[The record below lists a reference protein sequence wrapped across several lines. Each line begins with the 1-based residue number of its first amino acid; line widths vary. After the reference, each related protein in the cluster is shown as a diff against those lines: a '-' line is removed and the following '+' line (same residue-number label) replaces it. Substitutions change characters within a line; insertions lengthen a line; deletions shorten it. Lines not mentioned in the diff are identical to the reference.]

1 MDQERQVRSLLKANR
16 LSDASAPLAW
26 HGDLLEDDRRAIKQ
40 AIRDGR
46 QVVVFASPE
55 AATTALAPALYDAV
69 CRGLFR
75 GFVLDEAH
83 TVAQWGNEFRPDFQ
97 AVAGLRKEFLRAA
110 PTAGL
115 FKTRLL
121 SATITQESYDTLDL
135 LFGPVLPLVAIHLR
149 PEPSYWVARASDPV
163 EQNQWVREA
172 VRRLPR
178 PLLLY
183 VSRRQDAEDWATC
196 LRKEE
201 EILRVDFVHGGSN
214 DREDV
219 VERWRRNELDI
230 VVATSA
236 FGLGM
241 DKADVRAVI
250 HACVPETADRFYQ
263 EVGRGGRDGRASLSL
278 VIYTDANL
286 NDAARLNQERII
298 SVKRGLERWDAMR
311 ATAKDLPDRDGVTRI
326 DLRARPS
333 DVVSDSD
340 ANLAWNLRTLNLMAR
355 ARLVEIESEQPPT
368 LEPGP
373 GESPE
378 SYDLRAREA
387 FDTYFSQA
395 LVRPKPGHRNEAVW
409 KHQIED
415 ERRRTGHANRDQ
427 LDTVRKLVESTPE
440 FGETF
445 ADVYTLEIGGDEVRP
460 ELACGGCPGCRADG
474 QDRTAYLSP
483 EPVLPTGLAFTVHP
497 RLRSA
502 LRLSDGEAL
511 SVITYSRSV
520 QSERERRR
528 WRDLILRELFP
539 RLAGFGIRE
548 FSVGRTWRA
557 SMLYAGL
564 FRYSPDAYVVH
575 SSVGETDGS
584 PVRRLPRLTLLDP
597 ADPPPIIP
605 GWAFRLVCPLHVLL
619 VPADARDPD
628 RPADPYTDRH
638 RSLPV
643 TAVLDELTR

>member
-1 MDQERQVRSLLKANR
+1 MRNP
-16 LSDASAPLAW
+16 SAPLAW
-26 HGDLLEDDRRAIKQ
+26 HGDLPEDDRKAIKQ
-40 AIRDGR
+40 SIRDGR

-69 CRGLFR
+69 RRGLFR

-83 TVAQWGNEFRPDFQ
+83 AVAQWGNEFRPDFQ

-121 SATITQESYDTLDL
+121 SATITQESYETLDL
-135 LFGPVLPLVAIHLR
+135 LFGPVLPLAAIHLR
-149 PEPSYWVARASDPV
+149 PEPAYWVAKASGQV
-163 EQNQWVREA
+163 EQQQWVREA

-183 VSRRQDAEDWATC
+183 VSRRKDAEDWATC
-196 LRKEE
+196 LREE
-201 EILRVDFVHGGSN
+201 EGILRVDFVHGGSN

-219 VERWRRNELDI
+219 IERWRRNQLDI

-278 VIYTDANL
+278 VVYTDADL

-298 SVKRGLERWDAMR
+298 SAKRGLERWDAMR
-311 ATAKDLPDRDGVTRI
+311 TTATDVPDREGVNRI

-333 DVVSDSD
+333 DVVSDSE

-355 ARLVEIESEQPPT
+355 ARLIEIESERPPT
-368 LEPGP
+368 LEAGL

-378 SYDLRAREA
+378 AFDLRAREA
-387 FDTYFSQA
+387 FNTYFSQA
-395 LVRPKPGHRNEAVW
+395 LVRPKPGHRDAAAW

-415 ERRRTGHANRDQ
+415 ERRRTGRANRDQ
-427 LDTVRKLVESTPE
+427 LDTVRKLVETTPE
-440 FGETF
+440 FGGAL
-445 ADVYTLEIGGDEVRP
+445 ADVYTLEMGGDEVRP

-474 QDRTAYLSP
+474 QDRTSYLPP
-483 EPVLPTGLAFTVHP
+483 EPVLPAGLAFPVHP

-502 LRLSDGEAL
+502 LRLSDGESLAM
-511 SVITYSRSV
+511 ITYSRSV

-528 WRDLILRELFP
+528 WRDLLLRELFP
-539 RLAGFGIRE
+539 RLAGLGIRE
-548 FSVGRTWRA
+548 FAAGRTWRA
-557 SMLYAGL
+557 SMLYAVL

-575 SSVGETDGS
+575 SSIGETDVS
-584 PVRRLPRLTLLDP
+584 SAWRLPRLTLLDP

-605 GWAFRLVCPLHVLL
+605 SWAFRLDRPLHVLL

-638 RSLPV
+638 RSVPV